1 MESPIPLDAESG
13 LEQLGLPVRARNAL
27 RAAGC
32 HTIADVLRLDLGAP
46 IRGLGRKAKEELF
59 ERLTDAGFTHPADEH
74 RATEIGMLEQRL
86 KRIEARLDDAMAAI
100 AKELRSARA
109 RLSRMKVPDA
119 RP

>member
-1 MESPIPLDAESG
+1 MELPIPIDADSG

-32 HTIADVLRLDLGAP
+32 KTIADVLRLDLDAP

-59 ERLTDAGFTHPADEH
+59 ERLTDAGFAHPADEH
-74 RATEIGMLEQRL
+74 RASEIGMLEQRL
-86 KRIEARLDDAMAAI
+86 KRIEGRLDEAMGAI
-100 AKELRSARA
+100 AKELRAARA
-109 RLSRMKVPDA
+109 RLSRMKLPDP